1 MGLDKKRSLGYV
13 KVMLEILEHL
23 ISQEAQHPQQ
33 FRKALYRE
41 LLSSEVYLLT
51 LGEPIEDGLSTLR
64 KSTDF
69 LLWAEQKAPGEFRV
83 PVFPSSDSVASFI
96 SSHHLKAPAGKE
108 FLWMSQNPQKAL
120 APLLELNGF
129 LGLNLYLAE
138 NESVAVSQEETK
150 LLAKGIIPCNA

>member
-1 MGLDKKRSLGYV
+1 
-13 KVMLEILEHL
+13 MLEILEHL
-23 ISQEAQHPQQ
+23 ISQEAQHPHQ
-33 FRKALYRE
+33 FRAALYRE

-51 LGEPIEDGLSTLR
+51 LGEPIKDGLSTFR
-64 KSTDF
+64 KSNDF

-96 SSHHLKAPAGKE
+96 SSHHLTPPEGKE

-150 LLAKGIIPCNA
+150 LLAQGIIPHGD